1 MHSVSSDNSIV
12 CIEAVKLLEHILPS
26 LLILQLPNLQT
37 VLRQSIGPVLL
48 KSKEGLTLG
57 PERNSSLESR
67 PVINKGDPILVARV
81 GLDRKRAMK
90 VRVDKAKQPRGD
102 SVGGGEGV
110 SMHLA
115 REIEFTDGI
124 RRGWRIEFNA
134 CSKALGDERLY
145 FLVVV
150 VC

>member
-1 MHSVSSDNSIV
+1 MV
-12 CIEAVKLLEHILPS
+12 CTEAVKLLKHILS
-26 LLILQLPNLQT
+26 FLVILQLSNLQT

-90 VRVDKAKQPRGD
+90 VRVNKAKQPRGD

-115 REIEFTDGI
+115 REIGFTDGI

-134 CSKALGDERLY
+134 CSKALGDKRLY
-145 FLVVV
+145 SLVVV

>member
-1 MHSVSSDNSIV
+1 MV
-12 CIEAVKLLEHILPS
+12 CTEAVKLLGNILSS
-26 LLILQLPNLQT
+26 LVILQLPNLQT
-37 VLRQSIGPVLL
+37 VLGQSIGPVLL
-48 KSKEGLTLG
+48 EGKEGLTLG
-57 PERNSSLESR
+57 SERNGSLEPRS
-67 PVINKGDPILVARV
+67 VINEGDPVLVARV

-90 VRVDKAKQPRGD
+90 VGIDKAKQPRGD

-115 REIEFTDGI
+115 REIGFTDGI

-134 CSKALGDERLY
+134 CSKALGDKRLY

>member
-1 MHSVSSDNSIV
+1 MSPDNSMV
-12 CIEAVKLLEHILPS
+12 CTEAVKLLGHILLS
-26 LLILQLPNLQT
+26 LLILQLSNLQT

-90 VRVDKAKQPRGD
+90 VRVNKAKQPRGD

-115 REIEFTDGI
+115 REIGFTDGI